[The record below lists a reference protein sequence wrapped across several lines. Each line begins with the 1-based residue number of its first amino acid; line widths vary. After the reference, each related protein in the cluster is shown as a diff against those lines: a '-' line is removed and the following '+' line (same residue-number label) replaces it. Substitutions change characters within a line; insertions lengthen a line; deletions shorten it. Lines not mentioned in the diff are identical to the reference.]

1 MNYFLIFVSFSLSTA
16 ASVLFLK
23 KTSNKW
29 LAMFVAFCLNSLFLG
44 TSTWIIYLTNDEV
57 RLFGIGPTNVY
68 KLALSI
74 PLITWI
80 NLYILEFA
88 KHKMEKNKAL

>member
-1 MNYFLIFVSFSLSTA
+1 MIYFLIFVSFSLSTV

-29 LAMFVAFCLNSLFLG
+29 LAMFVAFCLNSLVLG

-57 RLFGIGPTNVY
+57 RQFGLGPTNVFQ
-68 KLALSI
+68 LILSI
-74 PLITWI
+74 PIITWI
-80 NLYILEFA
+80 NLLILVFSSRRIA
-88 KHKMEKNKAL
+88 KENP